1 MSQVIQVNVPF
12 FLFYRSIQTCYCF
25 IPTRLCSF
33 KDEGQGRR
41 QDVLNWLCHFF
52 LDLFWPFFGR
62 EGGVALPPPTSW
74 FWEQCSFAPPP
85 LVMPLEAGDKKSFSR
100 SAWNYINYF
109 GILCMPS
116 HCQPF
121 FNNFYPPPFPLLGTG
136 GIAHSF
142 PFPHSGKLVY
152 SCTHEIPPWLE
163 CWFAFD
169 EILYLNLMRKSVQI
183 E

>member
-1 MSQVIQVNVPF
+1 MPLFPISLLAF
-12 FLFYRSIQTCYCF
+12 FWEGGGSGIAPPHKSVLRAVL
-25 IPTRLCSF
+25 LCS
-33 KDEGQGRR
+33 
-41 QDVLNWLCHFF
+41 
-52 LDLFWPFFGR
+52 
-62 EGGVALPPPTSW
+62 
-74 FWEQCSFAPPP
+74 PP
-85 LVMPLEAGDKKSFSR
+85 LVMPLEAEDKKSFPR

-121 FNNFYPPPFPLLGTG
+121 FNNFYPHPFPLLGTG

-163 CWFAFD
+163 CWFAFV
-169 EILYLNLMRKSVQI
+169 EILYLNLIWERACRLNLFKGKKLLTKTLLN
-183 E
+183 